1 MIRYV
6 VRKLYGNR
14 ISLLLLVAQLSLS
27 LLMLNAATQLNLGY
41 SQDANL
47 LESLYT
53 DVSFCYLRDISDQ
66 DYLMNVTAAEKDVTK
81 RQLELYEWMKS
92 NQDFQL
98 LSAQLFDL
106 IVYKNYKGSGDYLS
120 HAVDDDTVSIK
131 AFRAD
136 EDFFNRFP
144 IRIADGRGFS
154 ADDFVRTDSLP
165 VIMGHNYRELYS
177 LGDIIDLPTNAFQ
190 TSMHMK
196 VVGFLSPQSYV
207 ACPFIPEKAI
217 LGDSYVIYPFLKPD
231 HASSFAEFDMLLF
244 QSVIIPVNE
253 DRARSSLAL
262 KSREL
267 GLYSLELGQ
276 SVKPFQI
283 QRDAA
288 ITNQS
293 IVFLSTVIVIVFT
306 SFTMAS
312 MLTYRFRLRK
322 LDYGRLMQM
331 GASRAYISGVFML
344 EVFAII
350 VLSALT
356 AWIISAWQNSDIR
369 FLLGM
374 YVLFFPLPIWGMV
387 MYALRSEE
395 LLMLGVKEMDA

>member
-1 MIRYV
+1 MIKYV

-27 LLMLNAATQLNLGY
+27 LLMLHAATQLNFGY

-47 LESLYT
+47 LESLYA

-66 DYLMNVTAAEKDVTK
+66 DYLMNVTATEKDVTK
-81 RQLELYEWMKS
+81 RQSELYEWMKS
-92 NQDFQL
+92 NQDFKL
-98 LSAQLFDL
+98 LSSQLYDL

-120 HAVDDDTVSIK
+120 RIVDGDMVSIK

-144 IRIADGRGFS
+144 IRIADGRRFS

-165 VIMGHNYRELYS
+165 VIMGHNYREIYS

-190 TSMHMK
+190 TSKHMK

-217 LGDSYVIYPFLKPD
+217 VGDSYVIYPFLKPN
-231 HASSFAEFDMLLF
+231 HTSSFAEFDMLLF
-244 QSVIIPVNE
+244 QSVVIPVNE
-253 DRARSSLAL
+253 DQARSSLAL

-293 IVFLSTVIVIVFT
+293 IVFLATIIVIVFT
-306 SFTMAS
+306 GFTMAS

-322 LDYGRLMQM
+322 PDYGRLMQM
-331 GASRAYISGVFML
+331 GASKAYISGVFML

-356 AWIISAWQNSDIR
+356 AWIISVWQNSDIK
-369 FLLGM
+369 FILGM

-387 MYALRSEE
+387 LYALRSEE
-395 LLMLGVKEMDA
+395 LLIHGVKEIDA